1 MIDDYQWVIGDE
13 QLAQCVAIWSKAPVI
28 ALDTE
33 FIRTETFYPQLGLI
47 QVGIGQQTWL
57 IDPLTITKWR
67 PFADLLTNEQVVK
80 VLHALSEDVEVLQ
93 CTVGCNIASVIDT
106 QVAAS
111 LLGYPQ
117 QMSYAKLIGELCD
130 QEIAKEVTRSD
141 WLKRPLDPVQ
151 CQYAAAD
158 VYWLYKAF
166 FHLKEKL
173 DNLGRYDWAQ
183 EDSQRQAVTSNV
195 NPTQYY
201 KKLRG
206 GWKLKGARLLTLQLL
221 AQWREELA
229 RSQDVNRGRILKDK
243 EMLVIAEKMPTRTAQ
258 LQQDVKL
265 GSRTIRLYGSSI
277 LSFVEH
283 ANNARKEA
291 WPELIDGPLP
301 ADQADI
307 YQQIKTK
314 INDIAEQN
322 DIPVDTLARRKLL
335 EAWVR
340 SGCRTGHYNIPEFFT
355 GWRKAYLVEPISTI
369 LNKQWQEVDH
379 A

>member
-1 MIDDYQWVIGDE
+1 MIDDFQWGIGDE
-13 QLAQCVAIWSKAPVI
+13 QLANCVEQWSKAPVI

-47 QVGIGQQTWL
+47 QIGIEKQTWL

-67 PFADLLTNEQVVK
+67 PFADLLTNQSVVK

-93 CTVGCNIASVIDT
+93 CTVGCHIENVLDT

-111 LLGYPQ
+111 FLGYPQ
-117 QMSYAKLIGELCD
+117 QMSYAKLIGALCE

-141 WLKRPLDPVQ
+141 WLKRPLDPIQ

-158 VYWLYKAF
+158 VYWLYNAYFK
-166 FHLKEKL
+166 LKEQL
-173 DNLGRYDWAQ
+173 DKLGRYEWAQ
-183 EDSQRQAVTSNV
+183 EDSQRQAVTNNV
-195 NPTQYY
+195 SPAQYY

-243 EMLVIAEKMPTRTAQ
+243 EMLTIAEKMPLRTAQ
-258 LQQDVKL
+258 LQQEVKL
-265 GSRTIRLYGSSI
+265 GSRTIRLYGASI
-277 LSFVEH
+277 LDFVEQ
-283 ANNARKEA
+283 ANNARKDA
-291 WPELIDGPLP
+291 WPALIDGPLP

-307 YQQIKTK
+307 YQEIKTK
-314 INDIAEQN
+314 INDIAEQH

-340 SGCRTGHYNIPEFFT
+340 SGCRTGDYSIPEFFT
-355 GWRKAYLVEPISTI
+355 GWRKPFLVEAVSTI
-369 LNKQWQEVDH
+369 LNRQWQGANH